1 MTEDDLSKRAVQP
14 LAEVDRDDPIV
25 AGLGRAIDP
34 PSRSMQALQALG
46 RSFRSLG
53 RWGPETWITLAIVA
67 GCVLFTFTQLSP
79 SDIFSSSTPAGGD
92 MGAHVWGPA
101 YMRDHLLPSF
111 RLTGW
116 TPDWYAGFPA
126 YQFYMVLPSLAIAL
140 LSFIL
145 PYGIAFKLIAVS
157 GLLTLPIACWAF
169 ARLTRLPFPAPP
181 LFAVAATAFLFD
193 RSFSIYGGNIASTLA
208 GEFAFSISLSFAILF
223 LGFVGRGLETGRQ
236 RVIAPILLA
245 LTGLTHL
252 IPLLF
257 AIGGAIVWLLISL
270 ARKPGFLKRVWWL
283 VCTGVVGS
291 ALVAWWLVPF
301 YLQSGYM
308 NDMGWEK
315 KTNYV
320 DLLFQRKILD
330 PQLVN
335 SPPIQ
340 WVLVLALLG
349 VVMSLAWKR
358 RGGLFLA
365 LLGSF
370 TAIAV
375 VVLPQGKLWN
385 ARLLPFWF
393 LILYLLAALGVAELG
408 RTIAALTSR
417 DPDAPRRSVTIATAL
432 IAAFVGITALAMPL
446 RAMPDTIAL
455 GPVKVDLG
463 GVRADGRYHWMF
475 LSTKESSFV
484 PSWARWNFSGYE
496 GKPAYPEY
504 HDIVQTMDGLGQ
516 SNGCGRAMWEHE
528 EQHDRYGTPMALM
541 LLPFWTDGCIGSM
554 EGLYF
559 EASATTP
566 FHFLNQ
572 DELSY
577 GASNPQRDLPYVPG
591 PADQTQFDL
600 GVQHLQ
606 MLGVKYYMAI
616 TEQMI
621 SYGQENSSLKQVAA
635 SGPWVVFEV
644 ADSPLIEP
652 LDNNPAVLTGVAP
665 KKWLG
670 AVTPWYLDPT
680 AWNVWPASGGP
691 ESWQRIVEGETPTA
705 TPTTPVAVTN
715 IVTGTDSISFD
726 VTRAGSPV
734 LVKAS
739 YFPNWEVS
747 GAQGPWRVGPNL
759 MVVVPT
765 SNHVSMHF
773 GMTTVDWS
781 GWLIT
786 ILGLVGL
793 VLLWRAGPIA
803 MPDAMPWRR
812 PRPDPADGVDDE
824 ADGEHESDTEA
835 LSTTGVGDVGDVSLP
850 SDSV

>member
-1 MTEDDLSKRAVQP
+1 
-14 LAEVDRDDPIV
+14 
-25 AGLGRAIDP
+25 
-34 PSRSMQALQALG
+34 
-46 RSFRSLG
+46 
-53 RWGPETWITLAIVA
+53 
-67 GCVLFTFTQLSP
+67 
-79 SDIFSSSTPAGGD
+79 
-92 MGAHVWGPA
+92 
-101 YMRDHLLPSF
+101 
-111 RLTGW
+111 
-116 TPDWYAGFPA
+116 
-126 YQFYMVLPSLAIAL
+126 
-140 LSFIL
+140 
-145 PYGIAFKLIAVS
+145 
-157 GLLTLPIACWAF
+157 
-169 ARLTRLPFPAPP
+169 
-181 LFAVAATAFLFD
+181 
-193 RSFSIYGGNIASTLA
+193 
-208 GEFAFSISLSFAILF
+208 
-223 LGFVGRGLETGRQ
+223 
-236 RVIAPILLA
+236 
-245 LTGLTHL
+245 
-252 IPLLF
+252 
-257 AIGGAIVWLLISL
+257 
-270 ARKPGFLKRVWWL
+270 
-283 VCTGVVGS
+283 
-291 ALVAWWLVPF
+291 
-301 YLQSGYM
+301 
-308 NDMGWEK
+308 
-315 KTNYV
+315 
-320 DLLFQRKILD
+320 
-330 PQLVN
+330 
-335 SPPIQ
+335 
-340 WVLVLALLG
+340 
-349 VVMSLAWKR
+349 MSLAWKR

-365 LLGSF
+365 LLGSL
-370 TAIAV
+370 TAVAV

-417 DPDAPRRSVTIATAL
+417 DPDTPRRSVTIATAL
-432 IAAFVGITALAMPL
+432 IAAFLGITVLAMPL

-484 PSWARWNFSGYE
+484 PSWARWNFTGYE

-572 DELSY
+572 DELSF

-591 PADQTQFDL
+591 PPDQTQFNL
-600 GVQHLQ
+600 GVEHLQ

-621 SYGQENSSLKQVAA
+621 SYGQKNTSLKQVAV

-652 LDNNPAVLTGVAP
+652 FDNNPVVLTGVAP

-691 ESWQRIVEGETPTA
+691 DSWQRIVQGETPTA

-715 IVTGTDSISFD
+715 VATGIDTISFD
-726 VTRAGSPV
+726 VTRPGTPV
-734 LVKAS
+734 LVKVS

-759 MVVVPT
+759 MVVMPT

-781 GWLIT
+781 GWIIT

-812 PRPDPADGVDDE
+812 PRPE
-824 ADGEHESDTEA
+824 ATDESDADQGEQLETPILA
-835 LSTTGVGDVGDVSLP
+835 LGDALNASEP
-850 SDSV
+850 QSSEPQWE